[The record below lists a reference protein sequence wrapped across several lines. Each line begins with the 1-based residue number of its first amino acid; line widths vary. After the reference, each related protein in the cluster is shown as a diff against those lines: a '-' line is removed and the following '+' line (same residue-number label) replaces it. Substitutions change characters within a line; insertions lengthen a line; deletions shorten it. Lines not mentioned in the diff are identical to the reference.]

1 MEKVR
6 WVRIQVN
13 PEVER
18 GLVFLTTILS
28 GKTSGHHLYEEQYH
42 FQHTVQMHS
51 LHLQSLNINVSSRSC
66 MCREEQ
72 KSEVK
77 ATGLTERLQA
87 LFKLNYFLLE
97 LVSKPD

>member
-13 PEVER
+13 PDVVR

-42 FQHTVQMHS
+42 FQHRYRCIHI
-51 LHLQSLNINVSSRSC
+51 QSLNINVSSRSC
-66 MCREEQ
+66 MCREEL
-72 KSEVK
+72 KSEMK

-97 LVSKPD
+97 LVTKPD